1 MHAGV
6 IGPDAIAGM
15 TAASVDEKV
24 TIVREAA
31 GQRMAEIE
39 MNVRAFLV
47 NVTSDGATARAGM
60 AQMFGVETSMIDETP
75 FALIGPPDELVDL
88 LVERRE
94 RWGFSYVIVGGE
106 DVDAFAPVVARL
118 AGT

>member
-1 MHAGV
+1 
-6 IGPDAIAGM
+6 
-15 TAASVDEKV
+15 
-24 TIVREAA
+24 
-31 GQRMAEIE
+31 
-39 MNVRAFLV
+39 
-47 NVTSDGATARAGM
+47 
-60 AQMFGVETSMIDETP
+60 MIDETP